1 MDPNRPDG
9 DGDGDGLGDDDLSL
23 PPGAPFPFSGRR
35 RRLPDEG
42 ELEVFVGDE
51 QADEPV
57 DGLRWQRL
65 AEQVLAHE
73 GIRGEAELSVLFI
86 DETAMAD
93 LNKRFMGNDGPT
105 DVLAFPLDDELVE
118 PGRYPDSSTSGPID
132 PRVRGEAGDP
142 PLLLGDV
149 VVCPAVARRNAA
161 EHARSYDDE
170 VALLVVH
177 GILHV
182 LGHDH
187 AEPEEEAAMQAKE
200 RELLG
205 LYHHPA

>member
-1 MDPNRPDG
+1 MVDG
-9 DGDGDGLGDDDLSL
+9 GADDGLEGL

-57 DGLRWQRL
+57 DGARWQRL
-65 AEQVLAHE
+65 AEQVLHHE
-73 GIRGEAELSVLFI
+73 GILGEAELSILFV
-86 DETAMAD
+86 DEGAMGE
-93 LNKRFMGNDGPT
+93 LNQRFMGVEGPT
-105 DVLAFPLDDELVE
+105 DVLAFPLEDELVE
-118 PGRYPDSSTSGPID
+118 PGRYPDSSTSGPVD

-149 VVCPAVARRNAA
+149 VICPAVAARNARSREA
-161 EHARSYDDE
+161 PGSYDDE
-170 VALLVVH
+170 LALLVVH

-187 AEPEEEAAMQAKE
+187 ADPEEEAAMQAKE

-205 LYHHPA
+205 LYHHASA

>member
-1 MDPNRPDG
+1 MPVHPDQPD
-9 DGDGDGLGDDDLSL
+9 DGPPL

-42 ELEVFVGDE
+42 QLEVFVGDE
-51 QADEPV
+51 QNDQPV
-57 DGLRWQRL
+57 DGVRWQRL

-73 GIRGEAELSVLFI
+73 GVRGEAELSILFV
-86 DETAMAD
+86 DETAMTD
-93 LNKRFMGNDGPT
+93 LNSRFMGAEGPT
-105 DVLAFPLDDELVE
+105 DVLSFPLEDELVE
-118 PGRYPDSSTSGPID
+118 PGRYPDSSTSGPVD

-149 VVCPAVARRNAA
+149 VVCPAVAARNAPS
-161 EHARSYDDE
+161 HAGTYEDE
-170 VALLVVH
+170 LALLVVH

-187 AEPEEEAAMQAKE
+187 ADPAEEAAMQAKE
-200 RELLG
+200 RELLA
-205 LYHHPA
+205 LYNRPRS

>member
-1 MDPNRPDG
+1 VDPEQPDG
-9 DGDGDGLGDDDLSL
+9 DGAPL

-42 ELEVFVGDE
+42 QLEVFVGDE
-51 QADEPV
+51 QDAEPV

-65 AEQVLAHE
+65 AEQVLVHE
-73 GIRGEAELSVLFI
+73 GVRGEAELSILFV
-86 DETAMAD
+86 DETSMAD
-93 LNKRFMGNDGPT
+93 LNSRFMGVEGPT
-105 DVLAFPLDDELVE
+105 DVLAFPLEDDLVE
-118 PGRYPDSSTSGPID
+118 PGRYPDSSTSGPVD

-149 VVCPAVARRNAA
+149 VVCPAVAARNAPN
-161 EHARSYDDE
+161 HAGTYDDE
-170 VALLVVH
+170 LALLVVH

-187 AEPEEEAAMQAKE
+187 ADADEEAAMQAKE
-200 RELLG
+200 RELLA
-205 LYHHPA
+205 LYHEAASS

>member
-1 MDPNRPDG
+1 V
-9 DGDGDGLGDDDLSL
+9 DDDGPDDELEGL
-23 PPGAPFPFSGRR
+23 PPSAPFPFSGRR

-42 ELEVFVGDE
+42 QLEVFVGDE
-51 QADEPV
+51 QDAEPV
-57 DGLRWQRL
+57 DGPRWQAL

-73 GIRGEAELSVLFI
+73 GIRGEAELSILFV

-93 LNKRFMGNDGPT
+93 LNQRFMGHEGPT

-132 PRVRGEAGDP
+132 PRVRGEVGDP

-149 VVCPAVARRNAA
+149 VICPAVAARNAPH
-161 EHARSYDDE
+161 HAGTYDDE
-170 VALLVVH
+170 LALLVVH

-187 AEPEEEAAMQAKE
+187 ADPEQEAAMQAKE

-205 LYHHPA
+205 RYHRR

>member
-1 MDPNRPDG
+1 MPPEQPD
-9 DGDGDGLGDDDLSL
+9 DGLPL

-42 ELEVFVGDE
+42 QLEVFVGDE
-51 QADEPV
+51 QNDQPV
-57 DGLRWQRL
+57 DGARWQRL

-73 GIRGEAELSVLFI
+73 GIRGEAELSILFV
-86 DETAMAD
+86 DESAMAA
-93 LNKRFMGNDGPT
+93 LNSRFMGVDTPT

-118 PGRYPDSSTSGPID
+118 PGRYPDSSTSGPVD
-132 PRVRGEAGDP
+132 PRVRGEANDI

-149 VVCPAVARRNAA
+149 VVCPAVAARNAPN
-161 EHARSYDDE
+161 HAGTYEDE
-170 VALLVVH
+170 LALLVVH

-187 AEPEEEAAMQAKE
+187 ADPEEEAAMQAKE
-200 RELLG
+200 RELLA
-205 LYHHPA
+205 LYHRTPS